1 MYVYSERERDFTATK
16 PKSPQCQRFIHIRSF
31 IIEASSKTTGGHLFK
46 LPPLWSKVHKMNAYF
61 RERSQLLLQFTE
73 LHTHSVA
80 YSTTMSFSELSEWE
94 KTLFSEYWSRGEGT
108 KCKRF
113 DQIDLLSRS
122 SAGVWT
128 SLSRASAGC
137 TGNLR
142 SLICVIVRGETQ
154 NESSIIHSGHIQQVI
169 VCCCITSAP
178 EKRFI
183 HLHAWQEYP

>member
-1 MYVYSERERDFTATK
+1 MPLTVCSH
-16 PKSPQCQRFIHIRSF
+16 QVIHHRALF
-31 IIEASSKTTGGHLFK
+31 KTTGGHLFK
-46 LPPLWSKVHKMNAYF
+46 LLHSEVKWIKWTRASERDHKCCNSLL
-61 RERSQLLLQFTE
+61 SQSST
-73 LHTHSVA
+73 HTQA

-128 SLSRASAGC
+128 SLSRASVGC

-142 SLICVIVRGETQ
+142 SLICVIVKGETQ

-178 EKRFI
+178 KKRFI
-183 HLHAWQEYP
+183 HLDVWQEYP